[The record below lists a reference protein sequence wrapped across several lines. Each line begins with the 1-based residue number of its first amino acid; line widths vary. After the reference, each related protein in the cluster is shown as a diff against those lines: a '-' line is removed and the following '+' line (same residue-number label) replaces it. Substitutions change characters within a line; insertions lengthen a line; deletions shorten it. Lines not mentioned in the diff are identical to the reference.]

1 MDAIISFRLPV
12 EMKDQVEQIA
22 KRSLLSVADVARIA
36 MLEKLNREKESVQP
50 EVAPVGEEP
59 R

>member
-50 EVAPVGEEP
+50 EVAPIGEEP